1 VATTTLLRSR
11 PAVSSTPAPARVA
24 RRWAPAV
31 AALAGWV
38 GLVWIAHRWGES
50 LLGGGHRLQVGFPP
64 LVGDF
69 DPRLAAAALPVL
81 ALGSAAVVL
90 APALAVRLPWRRL
103 LVATALGAAAWAVA
117 LALVDGPGGLTSPLL
132 LRGEYLH
139 DVPRVGSPG
148 AFLASFIERLPTYRT
163 HVQGHP
169 PGMVLLLWALR
180 RAGLGGPGW
189 AAAVCI
195 GAGAAAA
202 PAALVALRAVGG
214 EARARVAAPFLAL
227 APAAVWVATT
237 ADAFYAGLCAWGVA
251 LVALGC
257 RRNGRSGT
265 DALAAGGGLL
275 LGAAVF
281 CTYGAVLLVPVAVA
295 VIVAAAPAERRCRLL
310 LVTAVGAGA
319 VAAAF
324 AAAGF
329 WWFDGLSATRAAYVA
344 GVASRR
350 PYGYFLVA
358 NLAAFAVTVGPA
370 AGVALARLRQ
380 RGPAL
385 VAAGALV
392 AVALADLSGM
402 SKGEVERIWLPFV
415 PWVLV
420 ATCTL
425 AARRRPLEAARG
437 WLGLQVAVALGVQLA
452 VRTPW

>member
-1 VATTTLLRSR
+1 
-11 PAVSSTPAPARVA
+11 
-24 RRWAPAV
+24 V
-31 AALAGWV
+31 AALAGWL
-38 GLVWIAHRWGES
+38 GLVWIAHHWGEG
-50 LLGGGHRLQVGFPP
+50 LLRDGQRLQVGFPP

-69 DPRLAAAALPVL
+69 DPRLVAAALPAL
-81 ALGSAAVVL
+81 ALGAAAVVF
-90 APALAVRLPWRRL
+90 APALASRLSWRWL
-103 LVATALGAAAWAVA
+103 LVATALAAAAWAVA
-117 LALVDGPGGLTSPLL
+117 LALVDGREALTSPLL

-148 AFLASFIERLPTYRT
+148 AFLASFTEQVPTYHT

-169 PGMVLLLWALR
+169 PGMVLLLWALHR
-180 RAGLGGPGW
+180 VGLGAPGW
-189 AAAVCI
+189 VAALCI
-195 GAGAAAA
+195 GAGSAAA

-214 EARARVAAPFLAL
+214 EGRARVAAPFLAL

-237 ADAFYAGLCAWGVA
+237 ADAFYAGLCAWGVG
-251 LVALGC
+251 LVALAC
-257 RRNGRSGT
+257 RRTGRSGT
-265 DALAAGGGLL
+265 DALAAGGGLV

-281 CTYGAVLLVPVAVA
+281 CTYGAVLLAPVAVA
-295 VIVAAAPAERRCRLL
+295 VVVAAAPAERRWRLL
-310 LVTAVGAGA
+310 LFTAAGA
-319 VAAAF
+319 VAVTAAF

-329 WWFDGLSATRAAYVA
+329 WWFDGLSATRAAYLA

-358 NLAAFAVTVGPA
+358 NLAAFAIAVGPA

-380 RGPAL
+380 RGPVL

-392 AVALADLSGM
+392 AIAVADLSGL

-420 ATCTL
+420 ATCAL
-425 AARRRPLEAARG
+425 AARRRPLQASRG
-437 WLGLQVAVALGVQLA
+437 WLGLQVAVALGVQVG